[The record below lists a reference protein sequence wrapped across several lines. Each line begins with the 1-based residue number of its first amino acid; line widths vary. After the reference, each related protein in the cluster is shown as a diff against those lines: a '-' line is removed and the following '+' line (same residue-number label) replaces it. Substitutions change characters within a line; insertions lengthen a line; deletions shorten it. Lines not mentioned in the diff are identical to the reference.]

1 MFKYIFKKKFE
12 KHLMEGEEILWC
24 GKARDTLLFFSPR
37 YMPNFMF
44 AFGIFWT
51 CLTGYWSIDAI
62 KLSMFYVTAPLMAV
76 GIIFIILGLVDKSR
90 ACFAVTNQRILKLK
104 KGILSEVYLKEVDK
118 VGLSKSVICA
128 DIICAVDKGEETT
141 VMNSMFV
148 IGNLFY
154 ITAKKV
160 RKIIAD
166 ECEFQPEEENEDRG
180 YN

>member
-1 MFKYIFKKKFE
+1 M
-12 KHLMEGEEILWC
+12 
-24 GKARDTLLFFSPR
+24 
-37 YMPNFMF
+37 
-44 AFGIFWT
+44 
-51 CLTGYWSIDAI
+51 
-62 KLSMFYVTAPLMAV
+62 
-76 GIIFIILGLVDKSR
+76 
-90 ACFAVTNQRILKLK
+90 TNQRILKLK

-160 RKIIAD
+160 CKIIAD
-166 ECEFQPEEENEDRG
+166 ESGAQIAK
-180 YN
+180 